1 VSLPQN
7 NHPVLFGSF
16 NSIFSWPYNSASKNQ
31 ISNSNI
37 RPLNTAPHFILTMS
51 VGSAT
56 MNIPLSGNSANRNR
70 KWPRLAIYWQQQ
82 QQQSATVGNILYW
95 SRRGSIPQSQQ
106 AFGDAT
112 VDQSID
118 QDATQSNTANQ
129 NQEANDSDD
138 STVDQSQSIGQS
150 QYLSQSASQVGTA
163 TD

>member
-1 VSLPQN
+1 
-7 NHPVLFGSF
+7 
-16 NSIFSWPYNSASKNQ
+16 
-31 ISNSNI
+31 
-37 RPLNTAPHFILTMS
+37 
-51 VGSAT
+51 
-56 MNIPLSGNSANRNR
+56 MNLRSTGNSANRNR

-129 NQEANDSDD
+129 NQEANDSDFSD
-138 STVDQSQSIGQS
+138 IGQSQSIS
-150 QYLSQSASQVGTA
+150 QEASQVGNA